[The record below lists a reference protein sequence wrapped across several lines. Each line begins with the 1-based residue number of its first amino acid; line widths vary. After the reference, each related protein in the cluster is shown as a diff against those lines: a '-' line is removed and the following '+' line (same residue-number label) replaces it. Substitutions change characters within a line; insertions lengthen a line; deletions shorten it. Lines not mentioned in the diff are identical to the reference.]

1 MRPAARVRGE
11 RPNLKKGEWRG
22 HGKND
27 CQKHEMV
34 PKNSGKEEKNHMYL
48 EEEMQKLQA
57 SIDSLAKRVEYLEAR
72 NIDVVLTAKQFSAWA
87 HVNISQVYL
96 WINSGQIETLPRL
109 GKLHRIPLSQFY
121 TEKGKMVG
129 VTLNAD
135 GTPRRKKTSG
145 DNLSEKFQ
153 QYLQD
158 VGHTELMVR

>member
-1 MRPAARVRGE
+1 
-11 RPNLKKGEWRG
+11 
-22 HGKND
+22 
-27 CQKHEMV
+27 
-34 PKNSGKEEKNHMYL
+34 MYL

-72 NIDVVLTAKQFSAWA
+72 NIDVILTAKQFSAWA

-96 WINSGQIETLPRL
+96 WINSGQIETLLRL

-145 DNLSEKFQ
+145 FTSSSCIFPTNGISASGGLRPS
-153 QYLQD
+153 
-158 VGHTELMVR
+158 VRKTGNRAYVPVSGILRRPVMSDD